1 MSAVK
6 YWEVICDGCGC
17 AIQRISC
24 SLPRTPDEMK
34 AWGILYKNGLHFCN
48 EACYA
53 AYKERRSLLKK
64 EAALR
69 AVASVTSKV
78 STSKKE

>member
-6 YWEVICDGCGC
+6 YWEVTCDGCGY
-17 AIQRISC
+17 AIQHIPF
-24 SLPRTPDEMK
+24 SLPRTPDELQ

-48 EACYA
+48 AVCYM

-69 AVASVTSKV
+69 AVASATSKV
-78 STSKKE
+78 STSSSK